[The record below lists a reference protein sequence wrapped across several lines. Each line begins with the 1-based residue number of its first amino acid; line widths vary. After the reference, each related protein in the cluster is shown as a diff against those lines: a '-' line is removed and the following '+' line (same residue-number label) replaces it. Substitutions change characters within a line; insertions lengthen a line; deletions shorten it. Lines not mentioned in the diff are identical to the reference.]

1 MNILR
6 GKGENIMTE
15 HKNTVYR
22 SMLKRTAA
30 SLEQNNM
37 KAFITETKE
46 EALGIVKELL
56 TDGCTV
62 TCGGTMTAAEA
73 GVTDLL
79 RSGAYNFLDRAA
91 AKTPE
96 ETEKIYRDAFSA
108 DAYITSSNAITE
120 NGELYNVDG
129 NSNRVAAIC
138 FGPKSVIVIAGR
150 NKIVKNLQEAVVRV
164 KRFAAPMNTVRLG
177 CETYCQS
184 KGECMALASGEYGM
198 TEGCKSDSRIC
209 CSYVVTAQQRVKD
222 RIKVILVNEE
232 LGF

>member
-1 MNILR
+1 MS
-6 GKGENIMTE
+6 E
-15 HKNTVYR
+15 HKNSVYR

-30 SLEQNNM
+30 NLELNNM
-37 KAFITETKE
+37 KTFIAETKE

-56 TDGCTV
+56 KEGDTV
-62 TCGGTMTAAEA
+62 ACGGSMTVAEIGA
-73 GVTDLL
+73 QELL
-79 RSGAYNFLDRAA
+79 KSGAYNYLDRAG
-91 AKTPE
+91 KTPE
-96 ETEKIYRDAFSA
+96 EIEKVYRDAFSA
-108 DAYITSSNAITE
+108 DVYLTSSNAVTE

-150 NKIVKNLQEAVVRV
+150 NKIVKNLDAAVVRV
-164 KRFAAPMNTVRLG
+164 KRFAAPMNTARLG

-184 KGECMALASGEYGM
+184 KGECMALASGGSCM
-198 TEGCKSDSRIC
+198 TDGCKSESRIC
-209 CSYVVTAQQRVKD
+209 CSYVVTAQQRIKD